1 MLKLANGVLVIMA
14 LISGALLYA
23 LEHKTRGLEREI
35 AVTKRAIADADED
48 IKLLGAEWSSLTRP
62 ERIQKLA
69 AQNLQLA
76 PAQADQY
83 VSLNELQAR
92 IEDIRTRVKPDKEQ
106 DVIGDLLQK
115 MQ

>member
-1 MLKLANGVLVIMA
+1 MLKIVNGVLVIMA
-14 LISGALLYA
+14 LVAGSLLYA

-35 AVTKRAIADADED
+35 AATKRAIADTDED

-69 AQNLQLA
+69 TRNLQLA

-83 VSLNELQAR
+83 VSLNDLQAR
-92 IEDIRTRVKPDKEQ
+92 IEEIRARIKPDKEQ